1 MMRIT
6 TLRVTLG
13 AWLCTLAAALP
24 AAGQVLPAA
33 LSQTAEVAP
42 LPGGHWLA
50 LDARGLALIDAGG
63 TRQAH
68 WPVRGKHL
76 DSRGPAP
83 GAAAVAVL
91 LDADT
96 QRTLRVAVATQGS
109 ELRWQVQ
116 PVIDSPAFA
125 VETLCMHRDAQGQ
138 DHVFLVGSEGL
149 AEQWVLH
156 ERGAA
161 LVRRLALPP
170 HTAACRADDAAGL
183 LYVLEEDGGV
193 WAYRADAEGAPAR
206 WPVALPRPLGP
217 LRGEATALAVLP
229 GGVAVAD
236 RGGRRLLL
244 LRRAADGEWK
254 TVHREGLERA
264 GPLQSLAVRP
274 APPGAGPR
282 RVELLWRGKPPG
294 PWHARSFAWA
304 PAAAPPPQLPV
315 VLPRVQTEPVA
326 RFGDA
331 ADDPALWVHP
341 GDPAQSRVLA
351 TNKKQGLLVYD
362 LDGRQ
367 RQLLETGRL
376 NNVDVRQQ
384 VRLGERRLDV
394 AVATQR
400 DEGAVVVFT
409 IDAGGVVHEQLRVP
423 TGLPDIYGV
432 CLYQPRSGGLQIFV
446 NDKDGRFLRYRLDE
460 AAQPPQA
467 VPPAQPPLQA
477 VLVQRFSLASQPEAC
492 VADDARARLFIG
504 EEKRGVWTLL
514 LEADMQA
521 APALQ
526 LALPLGP
533 LLHADVEGLALY
545 HGRGGS
551 YLVVSSQG
559 NDSYVVADAEP
570 PFRVRGAFRIGMNL
584 AGGIDAASE
593 TDGLEATAAAL
604 GPRFPRGL
612 LVVQDG
618 YKRLPDGPQNF
629 KLVDWDDVA
638 RVLGLP

>member
-1 MMRIT
+1 MMRRPMMCLLIA
-6 TLRVTLG
+6 G
-13 AWLCTLAAALP
+13 WLCTLAAALP

-33 LSQTAEVAP
+33 LSQAAEVAL

-50 LDARGLALIDAGG
+50 LDARGLALVDAGG

-96 QRTLRVAVATQGS
+96 QRTLRVSVAMHGS
-109 ELRWQVQ
+109 EPRWHVE

-138 DHVFLVGSEGL
+138 DHVFVVGSEGL

-183 LYVLEEDGGV
+183 LYVMEEDGGV

-236 RGGRRLLL
+236 RDGRRLLL
-244 LRRAADGEWK
+244 LRQGADGEWK
-254 TVHREGLERA
+254 TVHRQDMERA
-264 GPLQSLAVRP
+264 GPLQSLAVRS
-274 APPGAGPR
+274 APPGTGLR
-282 RVELLWRGKPPG
+282 SVELLWQGRQPG
-294 PWHARSFAWA
+294 AWHASSFAWA
-304 PAAAPPPQLPV
+304 AGAAPPAPLPV

-331 ADDPALWVHP
+331 ADDPAIWVHP

-409 IDAGGVVHEQLRVP
+409 IDAGGVVHELLRVP

-432 CLYQPRSGGLQIFV
+432 CLYQPRGGGLQVFV

-460 AAQPPQA
+460 AAQA
-467 VPPAQPPLQA
+467 VPSAQQPLQA
-477 VLVQRFSLASQPEAC
+477 VLVQRFKVASQPEAC
-492 VADDARARLFIG
+492 VADDARGRLFIG
-504 EEKRGVWTLL
+504 EEKRGVWTLP
-514 LEADMQA
+514 LESDTQA

-570 PFRVRGAFRIGMNL
+570 PFRVRGAFRIGMNV
-584 AGGIDAASE
+584 AGGIDGTSE

-618 YKRLPDGPQNF
+618 HKRLPDGPQNF

-638 RVLGLP
+638 RALGLP